1 MSRSIR
7 LASVLAA
14 RAFSAREAFAQLRQK
29 KVLPLAVA
37 ETIVAATQANH
48 LASSKGDMSGMME
61 ANKPGGTSR
70 MEMK

>member
-14 RAFSAREAFAQLRQK
+14 RAFSAPFAQLRQK